1 MESGSQQR
9 APKAKWTAAADE
21 EELRLKIPKAGGWE
35 GSGIR
40 AWSTP
45 VPDASLFE
53 SLEGLRG
60 TGKSTVAPL
69 LAAARG
75 AVLVPTVPA
84 LFQPLRREID
94 ARDNVEARMAFYL
107 SALFTATDDI
117 RRHLSAGTP
126 AVVDS
131 YFARCLANH
140 RAYGSR
146 LDVSLPPDLPEPVTY
161 SLTCVQEERRRRLS
175 ARHKPVSRWDG
186 LAEEVAEQITHAH
199 APFPTHRVDT
209 TDRTSEQVVHAIL
222 DVTSRFAPASH
233 DPSVTPERA

>member
-1 MESGSQQR
+1 
-9 APKAKWTAAADE
+9 
-21 EELRLKIPKAGGWE
+21 
-35 GSGIR
+35 
-40 AWSTP
+40 
-45 VPDASLFE
+45 VPDGPLFE

-75 AVLVPTVPA
+75 AVLLPTVPA
-84 LFQPLRREID
+84 LYQSLRKEVD

-126 AVVDS
+126 VVVDS

-146 LDVSLPPDLPEPVTY
+146 LDISLPPDLPEPVTY
-161 SLTCVQEERRRRLS
+161 SLVCAEEERRRRLL
-175 ARHKPVSRWDG
+175 ARHKPLSRWDG
-186 LAEEVAEQITHAH
+186 LAEEVAEQITHAY
-199 APFPTHRVDT
+199 APFPMHRVDT
-209 TDRTSEQVVHAIL
+209 TRRTPEQVVHAIL
-222 DVTSRFAPASH
+222 DITAQGDSGGA
-233 DPSVTPERA
+233 DPQQMGAHPHLLPPVPRGPVGTRRL

>member
-1 MESGSQQR
+1 
-9 APKAKWTAAADE
+9 
-21 EELRLKIPKAGGWE
+21 
-35 GSGIR
+35 
-40 AWSTP
+40 
-45 VPDASLFE
+45 VPDGPLFE

-84 LFQPLRREID
+84 IYQSLRQEID

-126 AVVDS
+126 VVVDS

-146 LDVSLPPDLPEPVTY
+146 LDIGLPPDLPEPVTY
-161 SLTCVQEERRRRLS
+161 SLVCAEEERRRRLS
-175 ARHKPVSRWDG
+175 ARQKPVSRWDG
-186 LAEEVAEQITHAH
+186 LAEEVAEQITHAY
-199 APFPTHRVDT
+199 APFPMHRVDT
-209 TDRTSEQVVHAIL
+209 TRRTPDQVVHAIL
-222 DVTSRFAPASH
+222 DLTARFAPASH
-233 DPSVTPERA
+233 NPSETIERTRSDHEARVRSEVPRR